1 MLRALEEARKAKQIG
16 ASLEA
21 CVRIPTSDLL
31 KRYEKELKPLFVV
44 SQVILEPREEPREG
58 ILVEHAAGL
67 KCERC
72 WKYSTFVGKDPN
84 FPTVCEDCSAALK
97 EMLG

>member
-1 MLRALEEARKAKQIG
+1 M
-16 ASLEA
+16 
-21 CVRIPTSDLL
+21 
-31 KRYEKELKPLFVV
+31 KRYEHELKPLFVV
-44 SQVILEPREEPREG
+44 SQVILEPREG
-58 ILVEHAAGL
+58 VLVERAEGV

-72 WKYSTFVGKDPN
+72 WKYSTWVGQDPR